1 MPEQAIGTSSSIST
15 SVADLAIDFDLSLA
29 AQNKSTATRK
39 VYGTAVKQLHDHL
52 TRCGMPTDVANIRRE
67 HVEAYLADVLQ
78 TRSAS
83 TAKTRFGG
91 LQVFFSFLLDEGEIA
106 RSPMERM
113 KPPAVPEQPV
123 DVLDDDA
130 IRRLLKVCDGADFAS
145 RRDTAIVRLLIDSGM
160 RRGELAGLSVE
171 EVDFEAQ
178 VAYVL
183 GKGRRRRAAP
193 FGVKTAQAMRR
204 YLRTR
209 SKHEHAQ
216 EAALWLGRF
225 GPLGDAGVQQMLERR
240 GLQAGVEGLHAHQFR
255 HTFAHQWLAQGGN
268 EGDLMRVAGWRNRAM
283 LDRYGRS
290 VAEERAL
297 AAHRRLAPGDRL

>member
-1 MPEQAIGTSSSIST
+1 MPEPTIGTSSAITT

-39 VYGTAVKQLHDHL
+39 VYGTAVKQLHEYL

-91 LQVFFSFLLDEGEIA
+91 LQVFFTFLLDEGEIP

-160 RRGELAGLSVE
+160 RRGELAGLALDD
-171 EVDFEAQ
+171 VDFESQ

-204 YLRTR
+204 YLRAR
-209 SKHEHAQ
+209 SKHEHAH
-216 EAALWLGRF
+216 ESALWLGRF
-225 GPLGDAGVQQMLERR
+225 GALGDAGVQQMLERR